1 MTTQVTLYGSDLF
14 GVVPAML
21 VVLLTILAMLG
32 ILAAVATV

>member
-1 MTTQVTLYGSDLF
+1 MTTQIAMSGSDVF

-32 ILAAVATV
+32 VVAAVATV

>member
-1 MTTQVTLYGSDLF
+1 MATQVALYGSDLF

-32 ILAAVATV
+32 IVASVATV